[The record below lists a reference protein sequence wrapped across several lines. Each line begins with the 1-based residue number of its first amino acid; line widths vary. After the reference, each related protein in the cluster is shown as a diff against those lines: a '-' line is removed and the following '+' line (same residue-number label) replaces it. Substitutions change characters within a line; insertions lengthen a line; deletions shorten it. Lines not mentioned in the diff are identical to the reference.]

1 MSKHE
6 QKFKYVHVGIQ
17 YLGERMVQAAQAQLA
32 GQPILILPEG
42 TLRQIGRTAQ
52 KNNIAAAKAVADA
65 VKTTLGPKGMD
76 KMLVDSIGD
85 IVITNDGVTIL
96 EEMDIEHPA
105 AKMMVEVAKT
115 QNEEVGDGTTT
126 SVVIAG
132 ELLKKAEELL
142 DQEIHPTIIT
152 KGFKIA
158 KDEALRILDEISKPI
173 SLKDEE
179 ILRKVAMT
187 AMTGKSAE
195 KASQK
200 LADLV
205 VEAIKIVAEERD
217 GKIVIDKDNIKR
229 VKKYGASSEE
239 TELIKGIVI
248 DKEVV
253 HPGMP
258 KVIKDAKI
266 ALLDTALEV
275 KETETDAQIRITSP
289 EQLEAFIK
297 QEQKML
303 KEMVEKVAATGAN
316 VVFCQKGIDDL
327 AQHYLAKKGILA
339 CRRVKKSD
347 MEALAKAT
355 GGRIVTNLDDLKA
368 EDLGHAK
375 VVEEVKIAGESMV
388 FVRDCKDPK
397 AITILV
403 RGSTEHVVDEV
414 DRSIEDA
421 IGAVASA
428 IEVGKV
434 VAGAGAPEI
443 EISRRLRKFAEKFSG
458 REQLAI
464 IAFAD
469 ALEVIPRA
477 LAENAGLDPIDIL
490 VELRAKHDEGKTYH
504 GVDVEQGKIRDA
516 FEMDV
521 VEPLKVKTQAIKSA
535 AEAAEMILR
544 IDDVIAASKLEKE
557 EKTPTPPSESE

>member
-1 MSKHE
+1 MPNGRAMMG
-6 QKFKYVHVGIQ
+6 Q
-17 YLGERMVQAAQAQLA
+17 LG
-32 GQPILILPEG
+32 GQPVLILPEG
-42 TLRQIGRTAQ
+42 TLRQTGKGAQ

-65 VKTTLGPKGMD
+65 VRTTLGPKGMD

-96 EEMDIEHPA
+96 EEMEIEHPA

-126 SVVIAG
+126 SVIIAG
-132 ELLKKAEELL
+132 ELLKKAQELIE
-142 DQEIHPTIIT
+142 QEIHPTVIT
-152 KGFKIA
+152 KGFRIA
-158 KDEALRILDEISKPI
+158 KDETLKILDEISKPVSLENTEDLKKIAITSI
-173 SLKDEE
+173 S
-179 ILRKVAMT
+179 
-187 AMTGKSAE
+187 GKSME
-195 KASQK
+195 KASPK

-205 VEAIKIVAEERD
+205 VQAVKMVAKKEN
-217 GKIVIDKDNIKR
+217 GKIIVDTDDIKR
-229 VKKYGASSEE
+229 EKKHGGSSED
-239 TELIKGIVI
+239 TELVRGIVV

-266 ALLDTALEV
+266 ALIDAALEV
-275 KETETDAQIRITSP
+275 KETETDAEIRITSP
-289 EQLEAFIK
+289 EQMQAFIE

-303 KEMVEKVAATGAN
+303 KDMVEKIYKTRTN
-316 VVFCQKGIDDL
+316 VVLCQKGIDDI
-327 AQHYLAKKGILA
+327 AQHYLSKKGILV

-355 GGRIVTNLDDLKA
+355 GARIVTNLEDLTS
-368 EDLGHAK
+368 EDLGYAK
-375 VVEEVKIAGESMV
+375 VVEEKKIAGDAMTFIRE
-388 FVRDCKDPK
+388 CKDPK
-397 AITILV
+397 SVTILV

-414 DRSIEDA
+414 DRSVEDA

-428 IEVGKV
+428 VELGKIV
-434 VAGAGAPEI
+434 PGAGSPEA

-464 IAFAD
+464 QAFAD
-469 ALEVIPRA
+469 AMEVVPRS

-490 VELRAKHDEGKTYH
+490 VELRAAHEKGKTYY
-504 GVDVEQGKIRDA
+504 GIDIFNGKIVDA
-516 FEMDV
+516 DEMEV
-521 VEPLKVKTQAIKSA
+521 IEPLKVKTQAIKSA

-544 IDDVIAASKLEKE
+544 IDDVISASKLAKG
-557 EKTPTPPSESE
+557 PPMPPMGP